1 MPASEENISGAP
13 FPRAKRVTPATLSD
27 ILIFLDM
34 TCKAGQKLKNFLNF
48 NFCIKDEMYMDR
60 NLQIIGSTC

>member
-13 FPRAKRVTPATLSD
+13 LPRAKRVTPATLSD

-34 TCKAGQKLKNFLNF
+34 TCKAGQKLKSYLIV
-48 NFCIKDEMYMDR
+48 NFCTLNEMNKDKH
-60 NLQIIGSTC
+60 LQVIGSTC